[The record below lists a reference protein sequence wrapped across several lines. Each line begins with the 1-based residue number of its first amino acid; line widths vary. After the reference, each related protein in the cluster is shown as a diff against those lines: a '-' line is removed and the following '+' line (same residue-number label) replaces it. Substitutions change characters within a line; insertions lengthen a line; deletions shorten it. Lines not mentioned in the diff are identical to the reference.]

1 MKKSIYLFI
10 ADGFEEVEAL
20 APVDFLR
27 RLNFDLKIIG
37 VKSKNVVSSHNVK
50 FVSDDVLAAIEDIP
64 DCLILPGGMPG
75 ASNLRDDERVI
86 NFVKK
91 MFSENKLVCAICAAP
106 IVLEKAG
113 ILKGKK
119 HTSHPSV
126 KNSFSTSYYCDNRV
140 VKDGNIITAK
150 GPGTSFEFALA
161 IAEALGVTNEAQNLF
176 KEMFILSDK

>member
-1 MKKSIYLFI
+1 MKKLIYLFI

-27 RLNFDLKIIG
+27 RLNFEVKIIG
-37 VKSKNVVSSHNVK
+37 INSKEILSSHGVK
-50 FVSDDVLAAIEDIP
+50 VIADELLTSIKDMP

-75 ASNLRDDERVI
+75 AANLRDEEKVT
-86 NFVKK
+86 NLVKK
-91 MFSENKLVCAICAAP
+91 MCDEHKLVCAICAAP

-113 ILKGKK
+113 VLKGKN

-126 KNSFSTSYYCDNRV
+126 RNAFANSFYTEGRV
-140 VKDGNIITAK
+140 IKDVNIITAK

-161 IAEALGVTNEAQNLF
+161 IAEALGKFEEAQQLF
-176 KEMFILSDK
+176 NEMFILSE